1 MVISLLLLLLSIFD
15 YNVDTMSHEKVQERE
30 EEGGGGWGRVEKK
43 EIFSLL
49 ALPLS
54 FSAFPTLTLMNE

>member
-1 MVISLLLLLLSIFD
+1 
-15 YNVDTMSHEKVQERE
+15 MSHEKVQERE

-54 FSAFPTLTLMNE
+54 FSAFPTLTLMNV